1 MRKIEIEAWV
11 LRIADAVT
19 AGQHIEDSRVE
30 LKAKWPDDAAR
41 AARRIAGHLNAS
53 RGDDVLWVIGL
64 DEASGIVGA
73 PASDTAAWWGA
84 VQSHFDEHTPI
95 LVDVVVQVGQGL
107 TVVALHFSAEAVPVV
122 VRNPAFGAAGGGAV
136 EREVPW
142 RDGTSVRSARRS
154 DLLRM
159 LVPRTATP
167 RVEILSARVNASIER
182 PRSDDGDLHVEWQV
196 NVSAYMECP
205 LGTSVVIPW
214 HRASV
219 TFLIPTCR
227 VEAVGKNVRIT
238 GHSPSTAESSPFAPR
253 IDVATI
259 HTGHEQV
266 LIEGP
271 GTMQVSCYA
280 ITSVPS
286 EASLPMLEG
295 ETGVLRIE
303 WLAVDAD
310 QPQKLALDMA
320 WRVAP
325 EDQGPD
331 QEWRGR
337 WRYA

>member
-1 MRKIEIEAWV
+1 MRKVEIEARV

-19 AGQHIEDSRVE
+19 AGQHIEDSLVE
-30 LKAKWPDDAAR
+30 LKAKWPEDAAR

-53 RGDDVLWVIGL
+53 RGEDVLWVIGL

-73 PASDTAAWWGA
+73 PTSDTAAWWGA
-84 VQSHFDEHTPI
+84 VQAHFDERTPE
-95 LVDVVVQVGQGL
+95 LVDVVVQAGQGL

-122 VRNPAFGAAGGGAV
+122 VRNSAFGVAGGGAV

-167 RVEILSARVNASIER
+167 RVEILSACVNAGIER
-182 PRSDDGDLHVEWQV
+182 PRRDENSLLVQWQV
-196 NVSAYMECP
+196 DVSAYMECP
-205 LGTSVVIPW
+205 LRTSVVIPW

-219 TFLIPTCR
+219 TFGIPTCR
-227 VEAVGKNVRIT
+227 VEAVGENVQIT
-238 GHSPSTAESSPFAPR
+238 GHSPSTAESSRFAPR
-253 IDVATI
+253 VDVATI
-259 HTGHEQV
+259 HTGHGQV

-271 GTMQVSCYA
+271 GTMYVSCDA
-280 ITSVPS
+280 ITPIPS
-286 EASLPMLEG
+286 QASLPMLEG
-295 ETGVLRIE
+295 ELGVLWIE
-303 WLAVDAD
+303 WLAVDAN

-325 EDQGPD
+325 EGQGPD
-331 QEWRGR
+331 QEWHGR